1 MKKTTWSASVLLST
15 LLLGCGGGS
24 TSEEGPEGTV
34 GFSGSIEGLVGAITV
49 NLNGSPQVFTTN
61 GDFVLD
67 TRIETGS
74 NFTISVSDTLD
85 GLTCTVSNGSGIAE
99 QSQTN
104 VLISCSGLETRAYSI
119 NALDFKYQSPS
130 SVLST
135 SLHLVDRKTGD
146 AIDDLTADNFSDYL
160 TILENGLPVSD
171 KESFIEVDNVTDLNT
186 NYTTV
191 FAIDVSASIEPADL
205 ELVKG
210 GIKSIIADE
219 SGQSLLLDN
228 QKVSILTFDG
238 DVEFVVENSQDIN
251 AINTAIDGITVGG
264 NSTNLYGAIQAA
276 ASSWENQVS
285 LENISYGSMILFTDG
300 NDSSFLV
307 SKEQALEASIGKDLY
322 FITLG
327 ADTDRAILEE
337 FTDSDNIFELDNI
350 ASVGRYLS
358 DALAHVKSYENGLY
372 VIGYATPKR
381 AGTHQLTF
389 ETNDD
394 YTCQTPASQNEQ
406 LEMSNTGNLQ
416 SCVDSVEY
424 EFNANNFTDVEPLL
438 DVIGV
443 SNTVSPTAQ
452 WQVKLRWSND
462 TPRYQWSTTLCMGDI
477 TPSIKSDVI
486 TFTRNIE
493 DLSIIRVD
501 VTETSTGL
509 NQRKFLFMAKDKEE
523 LESNR
528 IFRGGDCN

>member
-1 MKKTTWSASVLLST
+1 MKKTFWSASLLVST

-34 GFSGSIEGLVGAITV
+34 GFSGKIEGLVGAITINV
-49 NLNGSPQVFTTN
+49 NGTPQIFTTN
-61 GDFVLD
+61 GSFVLD

-74 NFTISVSDTLD
+74 SFNISVTDTQE
-85 GLTCTVSNGSGIAE
+85 GLTCTVDNGTGTAE
-99 QSQTN
+99 TSQTN
-104 VLISCSGLETRAYSI
+104 VIISCSGIEPRAYSI
-119 NALDFKYQSPS
+119 NALNFEFASPS

-135 SLHLVDRKTGD
+135 SLHLVDRITGD
-146 AIDDLTADNFSDYL
+146 AVDDLTSENFAEYL
-160 TILENGLPVSD
+160 TILENGLPISE

-186 NYTTV
+186 SYTTV
-191 FAIDVSASIEPADL
+191 FAIDVSASIESTDL
-205 ELVKG
+205 ELVKD
-210 GIKSIIADE
+210 GIKSIITDAN
-219 SGQSLLLDN
+219 GQSLLLDN
-228 QKVSILTFDG
+228 QHVSVLTFDG
-238 DVEFVVENSQDIN
+238 DVQFVIENSQDIN
-251 AINTAIDGITVGG
+251 AIAAAIDSIDVGG
-264 NSTNLYGAIQAA
+264 NSTNLYGAIETAV
-276 ASSWENQVS
+276 SSWENQVS

-327 ADTDRAILEE
+327 SDTDRAILEE
-337 FTDSDNIFELDNI
+337 FTDPDNIFALDKI
-350 ASVGRYLS
+350 SGVGQYLS

-372 VIGYATPKR
+372 VVGYATPKR
-381 AGTHQLTF
+381 AGNHSITF

-394 YTCQTPASQNEQ
+394 YTCQTPASQDEELQ
-406 LEMSNTGNLQ
+406 LSNTGNLDG
-416 SCVDSVEY
+416 CVDSVEY
-424 EFNANNFTDVEPLL
+424 EFNADNFTDVEPVL

-443 SNTVSPTAQ
+443 NKTSSAIAE

-477 TPSIKSDVI
+477 TPSIKSDLI
-486 TFTRNIE
+486 TFTRNID

-501 VTETSTGL
+501 VTETNTGL
-509 NQRKFLFMAKDKEE
+509 NQRKFLFMAKDSEE
-523 LESNR
+523 LESNQ